1 MSNDTKIVIVGATSG
16 IGLALTRLFVKKGC
30 RVGIAARRTEELERL
45 RNLALGRIEIQ
56 TLDVTQPNS
65 VEHLQALIHRL
76 GGMDIYIHSAGI
88 GQMNVALNEEAE
100 LQTVEVNV
108 DGFTRLVA
116 FAFNYFSGVGRGHLV
131 AVSSVA
137 GTRGLGVAASYSA
150 SKAYQSTYLQSLRQL
165 MAIRKMKNIV
175 ITDIRPGFV
184 ATPLLGGLHFPLL
197 MQSDPVAKSIF
208 RAIEQRKHLKIID
221 WRYRLLVGLWRMI
234 PRFVWERFPLTK

>member
-116 FAFNYFSGVGRGHLV
+116 FAFNYFSGVGRGEDIW
-131 AVSSVA
+131 
-137 GTRGLGVAASYSA
+137 
-150 SKAYQSTYLQSLRQL
+150 LQS
-165 MAIRKMKNIV
+165 A
-175 ITDIRPGFV
+175 
-184 ATPLLGGLHFPLL
+184 LLQAH
-197 MQSDPVAKSIF
+197 
-208 RAIEQRKHLKIID
+208 E
-221 WRYRLLVGLWRMI
+221 
-234 PRFVWERFPLTK
+234 VWESQHLIRLPKPIKVLICRACDNLWLSEK